1 MCEPKAGKLGPVVVW
16 QSTVRVAMSLFACF
30 GGRKREVRRSF
41 DYWDCSNLGLS
52 DLPKE
57 VLYHRRT
64 LRQLTLATN
73 NIKDVPKVRV
83 EGGESG
89 RRRGKKR
96 GNEFGCVFVERERG
110 KHTSCRSGGRRGSTL
125 CLREEMCVGWCYDL
139 GCFAG
144 S

>member
-1 MCEPKAGKLGPVVVW
+1 MW
-16 QSTVRVAMSLFACF
+16 QSIRVAMSLFACF
-30 GGRKREVRRSF
+30 GGRKREVRRPF

-83 EGGESG
+83 EGGDGG

-96 GNEFGCVFVERERG
+96 GNEFGCVFVLRYRGERE
-110 KHTSCRSGGRRGSTL
+110 KHTSCRSGGSTPRVRCAYEKKYVWGGVMIL
-125 CLREEMCVGWCYDL
+125 AALQGVE
-139 GCFAG
+139 
-144 S
+144 